1 MIQVERFHETDA
13 LYARAVTIIEEVKAE
28 GAKTFGLATGGTME
42 PLYERLRA
50 SAIDFSDA
58 VSFNLD
64 EYIGLSET
72 HPESYHYYMEQQ
84 LFDQKPF
91 QQSYLPNGLASDLEA
106 EATRYETL
114 LQQHPLDFQL
124 LGIGVNGH
132 IGFNEPGTS
141 FQSTT
146 HVVTL
151 SASTRAANARFFED
165 SEEVPERALTMGIAS
180 IMRAKFILLIA
191 TGEKKRTVL
200 EKVLMGVPTEEV
212 PATVL
217 ANHPRVIIL
226 TDLQ

>member
-1 MIQVERFHETDA
+1 MIQVERFHDTDA
-13 LYARAVTIIEEVKAE
+13 LYARAVAIIEEVKAT

-42 PLYERLRA
+42 PLYERLCA
-50 SAIDFSDA
+50 STIDFSDA

-72 HPESYHYYMEQQ
+72 HPESYHYYMQQQ

-91 QQSYLPNGLASDLEA
+91 QQSHLPNGFASDLEA
-106 EATRYETL
+106 EAERYETL
-114 LQQHPLDFQL
+114 LQQYPLDFQL

-151 SASTRAANARFFED
+151 SSSTRAANARFFED
-165 SEEVPERALTMGIAS
+165 PEEVPTRALTMGIAS

-191 TGEKKRTVL
+191 TGEKKRAVL
-200 EKVLMGVPTEEV
+200 EKVLMGVSTEEV

-217 ANHPRVIIL
+217 ANHPRVVIL